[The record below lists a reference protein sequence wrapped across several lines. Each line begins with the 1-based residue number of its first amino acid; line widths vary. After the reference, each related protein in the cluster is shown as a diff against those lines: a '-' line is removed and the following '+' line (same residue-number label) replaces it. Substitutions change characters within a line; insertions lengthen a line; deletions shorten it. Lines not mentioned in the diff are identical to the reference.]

1 MCWVGLG
8 GVGVGA
14 SLGARVVQ
22 VGVASDGGA
31 VGPIFAA
38 AGPSFLAVGAAVSW
52 EPSLRGGL
60 GGERG
65 DCDEVRWRRR
75 WVLMLRVLSGWLLLG
90 WALAWWWWLLF
101 ALVLRWLW

>member
-1 MCWVGLG
+1 MSWVGLG
-8 GVGVGA
+8 VVGA
-14 SLGARVVQ
+14 GVPWGGRVVR
-22 VGVASDGGA
+22 VEVASDGGA

-52 EPSLRGGL
+52 EPSLCGGL

-90 WALAWWWWLLF
+90 RALAWWWWLLL
-101 ALVLRWLW
+101 ALVLR